1 MALEKPVPIKFKIA
15 MTTERAYMA
24 QNITINNAPFINNT
38 CALPKMYTE
47 IISVDA
53 DIATAQCEF
62 WILEQRKVEENNNVT
77 STFAEELLAM

>member
-1 MALEKPVPIKFKIA
+1 
-15 MTTERAYMA
+15 
-24 QNITINNAPFINNT
+24 
-38 CALPKMYTE
+38 MYTE